1 MTRTTKYSTLAR
13 HKSSAPIFDRYI
25 IVPISAC
32 LYAVVASPLILS
44 LCNPLDPKCVLESRP
59 ENKIFWPSMA
69 LISVIFALQ
78 NRSRVGRLSLPPHI
92 VCFLAYLA
100 FAGASVAWAYK
111 PELSF
116 IRFAQQVMIVISIV
130 LPALLATRTADM
142 MLGLFICFACA
153 SVLNVLFILGGPPIL
168 PKGAT
173 WGHTGYF
180 LGKNSLGQCASIA
193 LLLSFHE
200 MLYSGRRRAAGIIFA
215 LIAASVLFLSNS
227 KTSIGLALLV
237 PCLAAVA
244 LFPGFMF
251 PGKRMRISPAIIL
264 LIIPACYILLSNVSG
279 FNMHRVS
286 YIIYGDSTFTG
297 RTFIWDF
304 VNSEIA
310 RRPLLGWG
318 YQSFWLVGPDGPSF
332 LHARGW
338 IKSMPHAHS
347 GYLDTMLELGYVG
360 FALLLIFIIATL
372 HATGRMAEHEPARA
386 WLVLSL
392 VLFVIVTNFLEST
405 WMRSFDF
412 LWVVYLIAVAEIAR
426 HWQPSPPGGRA
437 RHGHRS
443 SEALRLGPQAA
454 FNRPAT
460 RSTSSKIALAA
471 DERPNSA

>member
-1 MTRTTKYSTLAR
+1 MSRTTKNSLLAR
-13 HKSSAPIFDRYI
+13 HISAAPLFDRYI
-25 IVPISAC
+25 AVPIAAC
-32 LYAVVASPLILS
+32 VYATIVSPLILS
-44 LCNPLDPKCVLESRP
+44 SCNPLDAKCALESRP
-59 ENKIFWPSMA
+59 ENKIFWPAMA
-69 LISVIFALQ
+69 VISLIFVTQ
-78 NRSRVGRLSLPPHI
+78 NISRVGRLRLPPHI
-92 VCFLAYLA
+92 LCFLAYFA
-100 FAGASVAWAYK
+100 FAGASVVWAYK

-116 IRFAQQVMIVISIV
+116 IRFTQQVMIVTSIV
-130 LPALLATRTADM
+130 LPALLAARTADM
-142 MLGLFICFACA
+142 MFGLFLCFASA
-153 SVLNVLFILGGPPIL
+153 SILNILFIAFGGPPIL
-168 PKGAT
+168 PKDAT

-180 LGKNSLGQCASIA
+180 FGKNSLGQCASIA

-200 MLYSGRRRAAGIIFA
+200 MLYSGRRRVAGIIFA
-215 LIAASVLFLSNS
+215 GVAISLLFLSNS
-227 KTSIGLALLV
+227 KTSLGLALLA
-237 PCLAAVA
+237 PCLAAIA

-264 LIIPACYILLSNVSG
+264 LIIPVCYIILSNVSG
-279 FNMHRVS
+279 FNMYRVS

-360 FALLLIFIIATL
+360 FTFLLIFIIVTL
-372 HATGRMAEHEPARA
+372 HAIGRMADFEPARA

-392 VLFVIVTNFLEST
+392 VLLVIVTNFLESS
-405 WMRSFDF
+405 WMRSFEF

-426 HWQPSPPGGRA
+426 HWQPSPQGGRTLH
-437 RHGHRS
+437 RH
-443 SEALRLGPQAA
+443 
-454 FNRPAT
+454 
-460 RSTSSKIALAA
+460 
-471 DERPNSA
+471 